1 MQESDHI
8 SLERMQ
14 LIVTRCDV
22 LMTAGERQHVQEC
35 RECQAL
41 FTQIVMSVTDDYDK
55 VEE

>member
-14 LIVTRCDV
+14 LVVTRCDV

>member
-8 SLERMQ
+8 SVERMQ
-14 LIVTRCDV
+14 LVVTRCDV

-35 RECQAL
+35 RVCLAL
-41 FTQIVMSVTDDYDK
+41 FTQTVMCVTDDYDQ